1 MGTYPTETTFI
12 TPMGVTTNSMHH
24 LNPEQQEA
32 TLTVDGPALVIAG
45 AGSGKTLVVTH
56 RIVHMLEIGIPP
68 SSILGV
74 TFTNKAAGEMR
85 ERVRKATH
93 QHVLISTFHS
103 LGAKILRESISSL
116 GYRPDFSI
124 YDEEDALKLLK
135 TCLAD
140 LEIDDKKADA
150 KAFRH
155 LISTAKNDLK
165 TPDQIDESDLHTAT
179 EIAFPRVYARYQ
191 DKLKEY
197 NALDFDDLLFL
208 TVQLWEK
215 HPEILA
221 IYQER
226 WPYVL
231 IDEYQDVN
239 ASQYKMTQLLVE
251 KSKNLFV
258 VGDPDQSIYSWRGA
272 NIQNILNFEKD
283 YPGAK
288 VIKLEQNYRSYST
301 ILNAA
306 NALISHNDNSY
317 QKELWSNRGE
327 GEKIRLF
334 VANDEKEEAS
344 FVARQMNLLHQGGIP
359 YNQMVV
365 FYRTNAQSR
374 PFEDTLLMYRIPYQ
388 IIGGISF
395 YQRKEIKDVLAFLRM
410 AYSGSD
416 YIAFARTINLPK
428 RGFGEAS
435 IDKISEASRAE
446 GIPLYSYIRAVV
458 DEQPLRFPV
467 KLSAKQKKSLSDYL
481 HVIGSLIQLVKANSL
496 RDLVKGA
503 IEDTGYLAFLKEDPD
518 TFEDRQ
524 SNLDELITKAVEWEL
539 AASNPTL
546 GAFLEELVL
555 KSNVEETEETESRAS
570 LMTLHNGKGLEFKIA
585 FLVGLEED
593 LLPHANARGS
603 ETALQEERRLC
614 YVGITRAKDSLY
626 LSYSMMRYLW
636 GTERY
641 QRPSRFLTEL
651 PQEYLHRVRP
661 SYGY

>member
-1 MGTYPTETTFI
+1 
-12 TPMGVTTNSMHH
+12 MHH
-24 LNPEQQEA
+24 LNPEQHEA
-32 TLTVDGPALVIAG
+32 TLTIEGPALIIAG

-56 RIVHMLEIGIPP
+56 RIVHLLEIGVPS

-140 LEIDDKKADA
+140 LEIDEKKSDA

-165 TPDQIDESDLHTAT
+165 TADQIDESDLHTAI
-179 EIAFPRVYARYQ
+179 EMAFPKVYARYQ

-208 TVQLWEK
+208 TVQLWEN
-215 HPEILA
+215 HPEVLA

-239 ASQYKMTQLLVE
+239 ASQYRMTNLLVE

-272 NIQNILNFEKD
+272 NIKNILNFEKD

-301 ILNAA
+301 ILDAA
-306 NALISHNDNSY
+306 NALISHNDNFY
-317 QKELWSNRGE
+317 QKKLWSSRGE

-334 VANDEKEEAS
+334 VANDEKEEAN
-344 FVARQMNLLHQGGIP
+344 FVARQMYQHHTQGGIP
-359 YNQMVV
+359 YHQMVV

-374 PFEDTLLMYRIPYQ
+374 PFEDTLLMHNIPYQ

-416 YIAFARTINLPK
+416 YIAFSRTINLPK
-428 RGFGEAS
+428 RGFGEATV
-435 IDKISEASRAE
+435 DKISDASRAE
-446 GIPLYSYIRAVV
+446 GVPLYTYMKSLV
-458 DEQPLRFPV
+458 DEHPLRFTA
-467 KLSAKQKKSLSDYL
+467 KLSAKQRKSLADYL
-481 HVIGSLIQLVKANSL
+481 HIIGGLIQLTKGQSL

-503 IEDTGYLAFLKEDPD
+503 IEDTGYLAYLKEDPD
-518 TFEDRQ
+518 TFEDRK

-539 AASNPTL
+539 TASNPTL
-546 GAFLEELVL
+546 GSFLEELVL
-555 KSNVEETEETESRAS
+555 KSSVEDSAEEESRVS
-570 LMTLHNGKGLEFKIA
+570 LMTLHNGKGLEFKIT

-603 ETALQEERRLC
+603 DTALQEERRLC
-614 YVGITRAKDSLY
+614 YVGITRAKDCLY
-626 LSYSMMRYLW
+626 LSYSMTRYLW

-641 QRPSRFLTEL
+641 QRPSRFLNEI
-651 PQEYLHRVRP
+651 PKEYLQRTRP
-661 SYGY
+661 SYRFSS